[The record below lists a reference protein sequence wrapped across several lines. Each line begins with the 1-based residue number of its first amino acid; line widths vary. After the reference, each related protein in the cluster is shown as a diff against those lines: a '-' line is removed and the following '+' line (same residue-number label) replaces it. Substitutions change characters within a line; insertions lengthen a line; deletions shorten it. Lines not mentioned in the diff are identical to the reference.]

1 MSAPSLLSALL
12 ADHLDPGYAAAANAP
27 RRSPGVSRVWTAG
40 GAGLVG
46 LVLGVAL
53 VTAAEPE
60 TEQVR
65 SALVQEV
72 RQGQD
77 AGAALSGRRD
87 ALSGE
92 AEQARAQALAGDARG
107 EAALDE
113 LAALDRQAAATAVVG
128 PGLRITIGD
137 SGELDGGGDL
147 GAGVLGGGV
156 LGADADG
163 AADAG
168 LQGSVLDRDL
178 QSVVNALWA
187 AGAEAVAVGGVRL
200 GPGSTVRQAGGAM
213 LVDDQPVP
221 APYTVAAIGDPGELE
236 TGFVVSDA
244 YLRLEAVVQVYGV
257 EVDVAPVERLE
268 LVAAEAEELREA
280 AAVGAP

>member
-1 MSAPSLLSALL
+1 MSAPSLLGALL

-53 VTAAEPE
+53 MTAAEPE

-77 AGAALSGRRD
+77 AGAALSVRRD
-87 ALSGE
+87 ALAGE

-113 LAALDRQAAATAVVG
+113 LGALNRQAAATAVVG
-128 PGLRITIGD
+128 PGLRITIDD
-137 SGELDGGGDL
+137 SGDLDGG
-147 GAGVLGGGV
+147 VLDGGV
-156 LGADADG
+156 LGTDADG

-168 LQGSVLDRDL
+168 QQGTVLDRDL

-200 GPGSTVRQAGGAM
+200 APGSTVRQAGGAM

-244 YLRLEAVVQVYGV
+244 YLRLQAVVQVYGV
-257 EVDVAPVERLE
+257 KVDVAPVEQLE
-268 LVAAEAEELREA
+268 LAAAEAEELREA
-280 AAVGAP
+280 EAVGAP